1 MRLLLLLLGTET
13 LRRHWAWFAGLGLVW
28 LAAGIFIFVDAL
40 DGMLYFPLRPFGWLL
55 VAEGSLSVLL
65 ALTRIAVH
73 PPLRLARGLL
83 VLLAGLLIVS
93 PWHLHDFILAL
104 VFGLFLLADGVFRI
118 ASAWVVRFP
127 GWRLALAGGVAEFL
141 LGVFV
146 LEPYPTWYAGTVPGC
161 IGIALA
167 LTGRSALL
175 VGWRLYR
182 LPPHASLGMLYARG
196 HFLQRSQL
204 ELERQRV
211 DRPSGDVLTVHVWT
225 ATGTASDPVRRPLV
239 DRYIA
244 AVDKKGVISTGHAA
258 LELPPDI
265 YISHYPAVEIDHSP
279 TDFTRMLRA
288 TSENDMPGRFQPSY
302 REEAAEWCESTE
314 KIRFR
319 RFDGERVRRFW
330 EMYRQDA
337 TYNLTNRNCSSVVA
351 QALEIGLEG
360 TLARSRRGLGHVL
373 RILFSTEFWAA
384 NIVRKH
390 AESMAWTPG
399 FVLDYARNLRAL
411 ENPPPLSLRGMLAAM
426 RSNWRHRQ
434 VLKRRQQRGRALA

>member
-13 LRRHWAWFAGLGLVW
+13 LRRHWVWFAALGLIW
-28 LAAGIFIFVDAL
+28 LAAGVFIFLDAL
-40 DGMLYFPLRPFGWLL
+40 DGVLYFPLHPFGWLL

-65 ALTRIAVH
+65 ALSRIAVH
-73 PPLRLARGLL
+73 PLLRLARGLL
-83 VLLAGLLIVS
+83 VLLAGLLIIS
-93 PWHLHDFILAL
+93 PWHLTDFVLAL
-104 VFGLFLLADGVFRI
+104 VFGLFLLADGGFRI

-127 GWRLALAGGVAEFL
+127 GWRLALVGGIVEFL

-196 HFLQRSQL
+196 HFLQSHQI
-204 ELERQRV
+204 ELERQRA

-225 ATGTASDPVRRPLV
+225 AAGTASDPLHRPLV

-279 TDFTRMLRA
+279 TDFARMLRA

-302 REEAAEWCESTE
+302 REEAAKWCESTE

-330 EMYRQDA
+330 ELFRQDS

-360 TLARSRRGLGHVL
+360 TLARSRRGFGHVL

-384 NIVRKH
+384 TIVRKH
-390 AESMAWTPG
+390 AEAMAWTPG
-399 FVLDYARNLRAL
+399 FVLDYARSLQAL
-411 ENPPPLSLRGMLAAM
+411 ENPPPLTLHGMVRAM
-426 RSNWRHRQ
+426 RTNWRHRQ
-434 VLKRRQQRGRALA
+434 VLKRRQQRSRTPA

>member
-1 MRLLLLLLGTET
+1 MRLLLLLLGTEA
-13 LRRHWAWFAGLGLVW
+13 LRQHWVSAMALGLIW
-28 LAAGIFIFVDAL
+28 LIAGVSIFLDAL
-40 DGMLYFPLRPFGWLL
+40 DGVLYFPLRPFGWLL
-55 VAEGSLSVLL
+55 VVEGSLSILV
-65 ALTRIAVH
+65 ALTRIALH
-73 PPLRLARGLL
+73 PGLRLARGLL
-83 VLLAGLLIVS
+83 VLLAGLLIIS

-104 VFGLFLLADGVFRI
+104 VFGLFLLVDGGFRI

-127 GWRLALAGGVAEFL
+127 GWRLALAGGVLEFL
-141 LGVFV
+141 FGVFV

-175 VGWRLYR
+175 LAWRLYR

-196 HFLQRSQL
+196 HFLRSSQV
-204 ELERQRV
+204 ELERQRE

-225 ATGTASDPVRRPLV
+225 ATGTTNDPVRRPLI

-265 YISHYPAVEIDHSP
+265 YISHYPGVEVDHSP
-279 TDFTRMLRA
+279 TDFAQMLRA

-302 REEAAEWCESTE
+302 REEAAEWCESTV

-330 EMYRQDA
+330 EMYRQVD

-351 QALEIGLEG
+351 HSLEIALEG
-360 TLARSRRGLGHVL
+360 TLAKSGRGFGHVL

-384 NIVRKH
+384 AIVRKH
-390 AESMAWTPG
+390 AEAMAWTPG
-399 FVLDYARNLRAL
+399 FVLDYARSLRAL
-411 ENPPPLSLRGMLAAM
+411 EDPPPVSLHGMLRAM
-426 RSNWRHRQ
+426 RTNWRHRQ
-434 VLKRRQQRGRALA
+434 LLKRRQQRSRAVA